1 MEKKIDNYWLYYF
14 ELSELCHDIDN
25 DLQLFKIESIFKIK
39 SSSYSTLGSF
49 MDITKLNGIGVAIDK
64 LRTLDSLE
72 KTLVKNLGEMKTKK
86 YKSSDYFHFS

>member
-1 MEKKIDNYWLYYF
+1 
-14 ELSELCHDIDN
+14 
-25 DLQLFKIESIFKIK
+25 
-39 SSSYSTLGSF
+39 